1 MLDTRTMIVMLVFST
16 LVSSLLMWL
25 TQRRQQVGQGILVWA
40 LSYVAF
46 SSAFVLMAARS
57 ATPGMWAI
65 VLPNLLIFLAIGL
78 MTEAV
83 RQALELPRAIR
94 RNTALMVLA
103 VMISFTVV
111 SLLDSNYQQRVNA
124 ISILLLPLGAYP
136 AWLLLKCS
144 ERDER
149 ARRFLGIIFLSI
161 TLLML
166 LRLLTGI
173 SGIHV
178 SQGLHDV
185 SWVHSAF
192 YLAVFVIF
200 YAMGIG
206 FMLMARERLVHDLA
220 RRATTDALTGAY
232 NRYAFEPIAETALA
246 QIDRRHLPVSLLM
259 IDLDHFKTINDR
271 HGHLIGDEVLRT
283 VTQLI
288 RRELRAGDVLA
299 RYGGEELSL
308 LLPDTD
314 AAAARQIGE
323 RLRFLV
329 ETTVMPGRREPVRL
343 TASFG
348 LATAERSL
356 SLHDLIHAADVALY
370 QAKANGRNQL
380 CERPVTVESTAT
392 QGTAARG

>member
-1 MLDTRTMIVMLVFST
+1 M
-16 LVSSLLMWL
+16 
-25 TQRRQQVGQGILVWA
+25 
-40 LSYVAF
+40 
-46 SSAFVLMAARS
+46 
-57 ATPGMWAI
+57 
-65 VLPNLLIFLAIGL
+65 LPNLLIFLAIGL

-136 AWLLLKCS
+136 AWLLLKGS
-144 ERDER
+144 DSDER

-185 SWVHSAF
+185 SWVHSTF

-329 ETTVMPGRREPVRL
+329 ETTVMPGRRDPVRL

-348 LATAERSL
+348 LATAERSM

-380 CERPVTVESTAT
+380 CERPVMADSTAT
-392 QGTAARG
+392 EGMTRA